1 MTQLSFWE
9 RSWKAMDPERI
20 AAFAEHPEPGEDPL
34 IRFLEDRGAVTVC
47 DAGCGSGLYALKLA
61 RCGFEV
67 SGFDI
72 SAEAAAM
79 TRRLLEEKGY
89 PFIDFYAADIRSTGC
104 AAGRFDAALARDVI
118 DHMPIRDTV
127 AALDELLR
135 IVRPGGCVLLTL
147 DRTDAEYESEPHT
160 VNSDGDYL
168 YNGEKWEG
176 MVFHP
181 YTPDGIG
188 RLTQGR
194 KARLLT
200 ADERGFTV
208 ILEKEGEEQ
217 DGQRTDPKAV

>member
-1 MTQLSFWE
+1 MKGLPFWDRVWRNADRE
-9 RSWKAMDPERI
+9 RLAACSPCMD
-20 AAFAEHPEPGEDPL
+20 GSEDSL
-34 IRFLEDRGAVTVC
+34 IRALKDRGAVTVC

-61 RCGFEV
+61 RCGFAL

-72 SAEAAAM
+72 SEEAAAM
-79 TRRLLEEKGY
+79 TRRLLEESGF
-89 PFIDFYAADIRSTGC
+89 PRPDFRAADICATGS
-104 AAGRFDAALARDVI
+104 ADGRFDAVLARDVI